1 MRPVDKLLSRL
12 DRVTERS
19 DGQYLACCPAHEDK
33 SPSLSI
39 KEVDGGRVLVY
50 CFAGCSA
57 AEVCASVGLELR
69 DLFRVG
75 ESQQRY
81 QVGPRLSH
89 GDLLALLATEA
100 NVVYLVADML
110 YHGKELSEQDR
121 NRLEGAWSRIYK
133 ITGEANVSR

>member
-81 QVGPRLSH
+81 QVGPRLSPR
-89 GDLLALLATEA
+89 DLLALLATEA

>member
-1 MRPVDKLLSRL
+1 VRPVDKLLSRL

-19 DGQYLACCPAHEDK
+19 GGQYLACCPAHEDK

-50 CFAGCSA
+50 CFAGCTA

-81 QVGPRLSH
+81 RAGPRLSH
-89 GDLLALLATEA
+89 RDLLALLATEA

>member
-75 ESQQRY
+75 EPQQRY
-81 QVGPRLSH
+81 QAGPRLSYR
-89 GDLLALLATEA
+89 DLLALLATEA

>member
-12 DRVTERS
+12 ERVTERS

-100 NVVYLVADML
+100 NVVYLAADML

>member
-1 MRPVDKLLSRL
+1 VRPVDKLLSRL

-19 DGQYLACCPAHEDK
+19 GGQYLACCPAHEDK

-50 CFAGCSA
+50 CFAGCTA

-100 NVVYLVADML
+100 NVVYLAADML

>member
-50 CFAGCSA
+50 CFAGCTA

-100 NVVYLVADML
+100 NVVYLAADML

>member
-50 CFAGCSA
+50 CFAGCTA

-75 ESQQRY
+75 ESPQSY

-89 GDLLALLATEA
+89 RDLLALLATEA

>member
-50 CFAGCSA
+50 CFAGCTA

-81 QVGPRLSH
+81 QAGP
-89 GDLLALLATEA
+89 
-100 NVVYLVADML
+100 
-110 YHGKELSEQDR
+110 
-121 NRLEGAWSRIYK
+121 
-133 ITGEANVSR
+133 

>member
-1 MRPVDKLLSRL
+1 VRPVDKLLSRL

-100 NVVYLVADML
+100 NVVYLAADML

>member
-1 MRPVDKLLSRL
+1 MRPIDKLLSRL

-57 AEVCASVGLELR
+57 AEVCASVSLELR

-89 GDLLALLATEA
+89 RDLLALLATEA

>member
-12 DRVTERS
+12 DRVNERS

-75 ESQQRY
+75 ESQQSY

-89 GDLLALLATEA
+89 RDLLALLATEA

>member
-75 ESQQRY
+75 ESQQSY

-89 GDLLALLATEA
+89 RDLLALLATEA
-100 NVVYLVADML
+100 NVVYLAADML

>member
-19 DGQYLACCPAHEDK
+19 GGQYLACCPAHEDK

-100 NVVYLVADML
+100 NVVYLAADML

>member
-100 NVVYLVADML
+100 NVVYLAADML

>member
-75 ESQQRY
+75 ESQQGY

-89 GDLLALLATEA
+89 RDLLALLATEA

>member
-19 DGQYLACCPAHEDK
+19 GGQYLACCPAHEDK

-81 QVGPRLSH
+81 QAGPRLSH

-100 NVVYLVADML
+100 NVVYLAADML

>member
-19 DGQYLACCPAHEDK
+19 GGQYLACCPAHEDK

-50 CFAGCSA
+50 CFAGCTA

-100 NVVYLVADML
+100 NVVYLAADML

>member
-19 DGQYLACCPAHEDK
+19 GGQYLVCCPAHEDK

-100 NVVYLVADML
+100 NVVYLAADML

>member
-81 QVGPRLSH
+81 QAGPRLSH

>member
-19 DGQYLACCPAHEDK
+19 GGQYLACCPAHEDK

-39 KEVDGGRVLVY
+39 KEVDGGRLLVY

-100 NVVYLVADML
+100 NVVYLAADML

>member
-75 ESQQRY
+75 ELQQSY

-89 GDLLALLATEA
+89 RDLLALLATEA